1 MQISVITP
9 THNRMALLEKLL
21 NSLEQQTYTDFE
33 VVIAVDGSTDG
44 TLTLLEVIKRRAKL
58 KLEVLV
64 LPQGG
69 QARARNAAIK
79 AASGETL
86 LFADDDL
93 TFAPDV
99 LARHAAFHQVFKQ
112 SMAIGAVQYPN
123 GKIDFPNNPS
133 WINFTG
139 MNTSL
144 PKKAALE
151 QNGFDEN
158 LSGYGGEDLEFAL
171 RLEKSGLKIRRL
183 ADTLAFHAGEQIRN
197 PKKAHSAG
205 YQAVKIAQKYGDTVA
220 MQLGVHPSLLAA
232 KQLLLNPIG
241 DVLLKSITDYAFE
254 RAYLNG
260 AREAWKEIRNQKSS

>member
-1 MQISVITP
+1 MKISVITP
-9 THNRMALLEKLL
+9 THNRMALLEQLL
-21 NSLEQQTYTDFE
+21 GSLEQQTHTDFE
-33 VVIAVDGSTDG
+33 VVVAVDGSTDG

-58 KLEVLV
+58 KLEVLN

-69 QARARNAAIK
+69 QAKARNAAMK
-79 AASGETL
+79 AASGEIL

-99 LARHAAFHQVFKQ
+99 LARHAAFHQVFKKAI
-112 SMAIGAVQYPN
+112 AIGAVQYPN

-144 PKKAALE
+144 PRNAALE
-151 QNGFDEN
+151 QNGFDES

-171 RLEKSGLKIRRL
+171 RLEKAGLKIRRL
-183 ADTLAFHAGEQIRN
+183 PDTLAFHAGEQIRN
-197 PKKAHSAG
+197 PEKAYSAG
-205 YQAVKIAQKYGDTVA
+205 YQAVKIAQKYGDAVA
-220 MQLGVHPSLLAA
+220 IQLGVHPSLVFA
-232 KQLLLNPIG
+232 KRLFLNPVG
-241 DVLLKSITDYAFE
+241 DFLLKSVSDYAFE

-260 AREAWKEIRNQKSS
+260 ARAAYKEIQNQK